1 MKGYYFHSDSIHKQQ
16 LARKRFFF
24 WFNFGAAVVFALML
38 LGLAIMDWYI
48 LSTKS
53 AGLFEP

>member
-1 MKGYYFHSDSIHKQQ
+1 MKGYYFQSDSVHKQQ

-24 WFNFGAAVVFALML
+24 WFNFGAALVFALML

-53 AGLFEP
+53 AALFEP